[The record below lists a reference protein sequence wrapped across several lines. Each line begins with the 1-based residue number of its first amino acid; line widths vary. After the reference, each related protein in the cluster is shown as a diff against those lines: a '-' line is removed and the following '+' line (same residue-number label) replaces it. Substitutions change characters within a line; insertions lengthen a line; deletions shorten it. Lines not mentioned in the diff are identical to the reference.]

1 MAKSDSDS
9 YMVDV
14 KCDECGHA
22 VSDVFVTCGVEIR
35 VGEKLGDGLYE
46 RRECRHDTADN
57 TITAVRP
64 Y

>member
-1 MAKSDSDS
+1 
-9 YMVDV
+9 MVDV

-22 VSDVFVTCGVEIR
+22 VSDVFVTCGVEIK

>member
-1 MAKSDSDS
+1 MAKSGSDA

-14 KCDECGHA
+14 KCAECGQ
-22 VSDVFVTCGVEIR
+22 VVRDVFVTCGVEIK

-46 RRECRHDTADN
+46 RRECPHDTADN
-57 TITAVRP
+57 MITAVRP